1 MDNMNEKN
9 NDINFESSIKRLD
22 EISASL
28 ERENVSL
35 EEALTLYEEGVRLV
49 RACNEQLEA
58 AERKIKLLKMSPDG
72 EIVEEDFIS
81 ANEADQLK

>member
-1 MDNMNEKN
+1 MNENKN

-35 EEALTLYEEGVRLV
+35 EDALTLYEEGVKLV
-49 RACNEQLEA
+49 RICNEQLES

-72 EIVEEDFIS
+72 EMIEEDLIS
-81 ANEADQLK
+81 AKEAE

>member
-1 MDNMNEKN
+1 MNEIKN

-35 EEALTLYEEGVRLV
+35 EDALTLYEEGVKLV
-49 RACNEQLEA
+49 RICNEQLESS
-58 AERKIKLLKMSPDG
+58 ERKIKLLKMSPDG
-72 EIVEEDFIS
+72 EMIEEDLIS
-81 ANEADQLK
+81 AKEAE